1 MMDAGIPV
9 LTEIIPA
16 PSAVEAPAEK
26 QPIPDAPF
34 ASPVANTAFV
44 PPATPVLEEEPDML
58 LDISAALAS
67 DDERWEQLERDVRE
81 RVLRQVLERID
92 FVLEQ
97 RVRDSLADVLQT
109 AVENLASDIKNGLHH
124 SIRDVVTRAVSQEI
138 TKLQNPPQ

>member
-16 PSAVEAPAEK
+16 PSAIEAPAEK
-26 QPIPDAPF
+26 QPIPVAP
-34 ASPVANTAFV
+34 ASPVANTAFA
-44 PPATPVLEEEPDML
+44 PPATPALEEEPDML

-67 DDERWEQLERDVRE
+67 DDERWEQMERDVRE

-138 TKLQNPPQ
+138 TKLQNTPQ